1 VRLAIRAK
9 LASAEHGATA
19 GAAKKRDEEGAP
31 VADTKV
37 RQSTPLGGS
46 RREKLASLEAARK
59 KEQRRRTLT
68 LLLICVVLAGAL
80 LAYPVYLAANDYIA
94 RNATL
99 EELGSSISAA
109 SCDPIT
115 EETATGNQ
123 DHVDG
128 ITVTYSRFPP
138 DSGQHYPSPAPFTK
152 RFYTTEDRPRV
163 EELVHNLE
171 HGYTIAWYRSDL
183 SGGQLQDMRNIT
195 KTFSKDDQ
203 NPANKFIAAP
213 WDDATDGGA
222 MPAGKNLVLT
232 HWYADPN
239 NPGDTSAHRGIRQA
253 CTEVSGAVI
262 KEFMAKYPHTN
273 SPEPSGA

>member
-1 VRLAIRAK
+1 
-9 LASAEHGATA
+9 
-19 GAAKKRDEEGAP
+19 

-37 RQSTPLGGS
+37 RQSAPSGGS

-59 KEQRRRTLT
+59 KEQRRRSLT
-68 LLLICVVLAGAL
+68 LLLICIVLAGAL
-80 LAYPVYLAANDYIA
+80 LAYPVYLAASDYIA

-99 EELGSSISAA
+99 DDLGNSMSAA
-109 SCDPIT
+109 GCDPIA

-123 DHVDG
+123 EHVAEG
-128 ITVTYSRFPP
+128 TKVTYERFPP

-152 RFYTTEDRPRV
+152 RFYTTEDRPPV

-183 SGGQLQDMRNIT
+183 SGKQLKALQNIA

-213 WDDATDGGA
+213 WNDATDGGA
-222 MPAGKNLVLT
+222 MPAGKNMVIT

-239 NPGDTSAHRGIRQA
+239 EPGNATTQKGVRQA
-253 CTEVSGAVI
+253 CAAVSGPAI
-262 KEFMAKYPHTN
+262 KEFMAKYPHAN

>member
-1 VRLAIRAK
+1 
-9 LASAEHGATA
+9 
-19 GAAKKRDEEGAP
+19 

-37 RQSTPLGGS
+37 RQSAPSGGS

-59 KEQRRRTLT
+59 KEQRRRSLT
-68 LLLICVVLAGAL
+68 LLLICVVLAGGL

-99 EELGSSISAA
+99 DELGSSISAA
-109 SCDPIT
+109 GCDPIS

-128 ITVTYSRFPP
+128 ITVKYDRFPP
-138 DSGQHYPSPAPFTK
+138 DSGQHYPNPAPFTK

-183 SGGQLQDMRNIT
+183 SGRQLRALRDIT

-213 WDDATDGGA
+213 WNDATDGGA
-222 MPAGKNLVLT
+222 MPAGKNVVIT

-239 NPGDTSAHRGIRQA
+239 DPANTTTQKGVRQA
-253 CTEVSGAVI
+253 CVEISGAAV
-262 KEFMAKYPHTN
+262 KEFMAKYPYTN